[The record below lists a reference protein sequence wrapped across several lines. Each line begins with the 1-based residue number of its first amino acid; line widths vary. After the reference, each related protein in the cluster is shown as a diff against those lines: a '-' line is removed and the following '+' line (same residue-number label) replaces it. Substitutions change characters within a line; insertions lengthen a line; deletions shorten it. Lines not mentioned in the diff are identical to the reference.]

1 MLKLH
6 RSQLWFF
13 QGNEF
18 FVFDFSL
25 LQNFLCELNYFFKMY
40 ICTTGFSWEQEL
52 ETKRGALWGNER
64 NCSKALKII
73 LWNIFG
79 NLFSLF
85 SFMNLW
91 DSDQT
96 VALCIFGI
104 LCLFRHVF
112 ESDEEGLD
120 CFFYA
125 TVLLPTVLH
134 KFCFHSLTVQKLWKL
149 LVKWIRSF
157 FINSFMLRH
166 GIGFASF

>member
-1 MLKLH
+1 MNSL
-6 RSQLWFF
+6 FAF
-13 QGNEF
+13 C
-18 FVFDFSL
+18 L
-25 LQNFLCELNYFFKMY
+25 LQNVLCELNYFLKMY
-40 ICTTGFSWEQEL
+40 ICITGFSWEQEL

-96 VALCIFGI
+96 VALCVFGI
-104 LCLFRHVF
+104 LCLFYHVF

-120 CFFYA
+120 CFFYV
-125 TVLLPTVLH
+125 TVLLWTVFH
-134 KFCFHSLTVQKLWKL
+134 KFCFHRLTVQKFVKVAGEMDQVL
-149 LVKWIRSF
+149 LYQLLHV
-157 FINSFMLRH
+157 RH
-166 GIGFASF
+166 GVGFASFSNSESVPG

>member
-104 LCLFRHVF
+104 LCLFCHVF
-112 ESDEEGLD
+112 ESDEEGLN
-120 CFFYA
+120 CFFMPQFFYELCFINSVSI
-125 TVLLPTVLH
+125 VLLYR
-134 KFCFHSLTVQKLWKL
+134 SLWKL